1 MSPATYVGDAWKMM
15 LDAVGS
21 ILQEGEQE
29 VLNSLTKFV
38 DQLPSV
44 MSEVCLNCCFRRF
57 CPICFS
63 KLLCVKG
70 QIWRSNVAFDS
81 CDPSYCLCTYQITTL
96 NIFILVSFASI

>member
-44 MSEVCLNCCFRRF
+44 MSEVC
-57 CPICFS
+57 
-63 KLLCVKG
+63 
-70 QIWRSNVAFDS
+70 
-81 CDPSYCLCTYQITTL
+81 
-96 NIFILVSFASI
+96 